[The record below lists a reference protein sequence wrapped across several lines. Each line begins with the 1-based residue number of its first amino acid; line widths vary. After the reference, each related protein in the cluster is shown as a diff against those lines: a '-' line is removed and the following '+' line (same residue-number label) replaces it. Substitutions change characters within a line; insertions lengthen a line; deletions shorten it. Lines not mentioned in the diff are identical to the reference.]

1 MKNKRFIED
10 NDWEKIMQDED
21 KKSFIEDE
29 EKSFENEKFHP
40 RRGKVKVSSKSDE
53 PESELIR
60 GKTCSH
66 SFS

>member
-1 MKNKRFIED
+1 
-10 NDWEKIMQDED
+10 MQDED

-29 EKSFENEKFHP
+29 EKGFIHDKENEEFHP